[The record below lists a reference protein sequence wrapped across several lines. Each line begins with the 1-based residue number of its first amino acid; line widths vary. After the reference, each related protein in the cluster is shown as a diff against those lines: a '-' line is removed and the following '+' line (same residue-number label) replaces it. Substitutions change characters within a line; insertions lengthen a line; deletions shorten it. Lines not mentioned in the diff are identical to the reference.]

1 MDSKSKRQ
9 VGIAAAFLAPMFMG
23 FTPIFGRL
31 TISTGVDAY
40 TLAALR
46 TCAAAA
52 FLWICYLIFWRK
64 YIYIFP
70 AGLMGTFAV
79 GMVNGL
85 GSLLYYNGLLLL
97 DNASITQ
104 LLNMTYIIFVM
115 LLTAFLGRSISKLSI
130 VRAGLALFGIYLLT
144 MVGGTVGSVKIIGAL
159 LMIGSAFL
167 FALHVILS
175 QRVMFEMPA
184 PTMTLYALTWMG
196 LTVVIARL
204 VYGYFFPLPTG
215 PSMPVG
221 WWYLGGLAFVTALSR
236 LMLFTGVRQVG
247 GLQAL
252 LLNMAEV
259 GVTLLMG
266 FLLLDET
273 LTLIQW
279 GGVVA
284 LVVSV
289 LLARWDTGIRNQDH
303 ARSGHSKKAAAAL
316 AAVQSEL
323 TAS

>member
-1 MDSKSKRQ
+1 MNDNSKQR
-9 VGIAAAFLAPMFMG
+9 VGVAAAFLAPMFMG

-31 TISTGVDAY
+31 AISTGLDAY

-52 FLWICYLIFWRK
+52 FLWVCYLIFWRK

-97 DNASITQ
+97 NNASVAQ
-104 LLNMTYIIFVM
+104 LLNMTYVIFVM
-115 LLTAFLGRSISKLSI
+115 LLTAFLGRSISRVSVL
-130 VRAGLALFGIYLLT
+130 RALLAMFAIYLLT
-144 MVGGTVGSVKIIGAL
+144 IAGGSLGTIKLIGAL

-196 LTVVIARL
+196 LTVLVARII
-204 VYGYFFPLPTG
+204 YGFFFELPVG
-215 PSMPVG
+215 PSIPVG

-266 FLLLDET
+266 FLLLSET
-273 LTLIQW
+273 LTMIQW
-279 GGVVA
+279 VGV
-284 LVVSV
+284 LVLVLSV
-289 LLARWDTGIRNQDH
+289 LLARWDTGIRDKTNVSQQ
-303 ARSGHSKKAAAAL
+303 RSKQAAAAM
-316 AAVQSEL
+316 ATVKSEF
-323 TAS
+323 TPS